1 MSPITADA
9 TETPVIMQVY
19 RRREESSTPAD
30 LEKRP
35 YRVSIGT
42 PLLAS
47 IPGGESNYDPTPMQ
61 REIDE
66 AWNPSSGRQT
76 QTTQAAVEEQAMFT
90 AGDLDEAERIAD
102 QRAFLLAQ
110 RYALR
115 GASKEQQ
122 ARLNLLTERL
132 KVLLPPVTEEE
143 LETLEKIALSGQAV
157 RDRFAEIRRR
167 LSIG

>member
-19 RRREESSTPAD
+19 RRREESTTPVD

-47 IPGGESNYDPTPMQ
+47 IPDEESNYDPTPIQ

-66 AWNPSSGRQT
+66 AWTPPIDQERQT
-76 QTTQAAVEEQAMFT
+76 VQAPSEEEAIFAT
-90 AGDLDEAERIAD
+90 DDLDEADRIAD

-122 ARLNLLTERL
+122 ARLKMLTERL
-132 KVLLPPVTEEE
+132 KVLLPPVTEGE
-143 LETLEKIALSGQAV
+143 LEALESIALTGQAV